1 MGQENREVRPSRTG
15 RDKQIPAALI
25 QAIGA
30 VLAAAVTVAG
40 GLWTNL
46 LTYTGPGATPQTTA
60 TVTLPP
66 TTVTVPAPV
75 DPSRTKQ
82 PEPTNVLPP
91 GSISLTDLTPVEGD
105 AETGP
110 QRVNTR
116 PYSDTVYHYSYC
128 YEKRSVTY
136 QLDRSYD
143 IFEATVGPSDA
154 SRSGYIIFFTVT
166 VDGREVLKEQVSVGE
181 SRAIRADVSG
191 GYRMTISVI
200 SEGVCSGGTPYAVWA
215 EPTLTSAS

>member
-1 MGQENREVRPSRTG
+1 MGQQDREIRPQRTG
-15 RDKQIPAALI
+15 RDKQVPAALI

-46 LTYTGPGATPQTTA
+46 LTYTGPGAAPQATA

-66 TTVTVPAPV
+66 STVTVSAPA

-82 PEPTNVLPP
+82 PEPTDILPA
-91 GSISLTDLTPVEGD
+91 GSISLADLKPVEGGID
-105 AETGP
+105 TGP

-116 PYSDTVYHYSYC
+116 PYSDTVYHYSEC
-128 YEKRSVTY
+128 DGKSSATY

-143 IFEATVGPSDA
+143 LFEATVGPSDD

-166 VDGREVLKEQVSVGE
+166 VDGREVLNEQVSVGE
-181 SRAIRADVSG
+181 SRVIRADVSG

-200 SEGVCSGGTPYAVWA
+200 SEGVCSGATPKAVWA
-215 EPTLTSAS
+215 EPTLTSGS